1 MFSIPGV
8 GVLGVD
14 GQKTKTDGGVGCW
27 TVRDCMDMDASCR
40 FNCSQLRRIRSKDK
54 RKRTRYSGNGKL
66 ERHPEREPTP
76 GFGRIAGSRGG
87 MLSRQGICSAVIMT
101 MMDDDD
107 DGDDDDSSDDKCFAR
122 ERARASRTLIMI
134 I

>member
-1 MFSIPGV
+1 
-8 GVLGVD
+8 
-14 GQKTKTDGGVGCW
+14 
-27 TVRDCMDMDASCR
+27 
-40 FNCSQLRRIRSKDK
+40 
-54 RKRTRYSGNGKL
+54 
-66 ERHPEREPTP
+66 
-76 GFGRIAGSRGG
+76 